1 MNSTEESTILTRGKL
16 PPQVTRSLT
25 MIGVLAAFVCA
36 LAFATSLPRAS
47 GRSGA
52 AKVLLPN
59 PGIDEPLAGKSGGE
73 TMVVAGGCF
82 WGVQAVF
89 ASVRGVV
96 SSTSGYAGGSR
107 QTADYETVS
116 TGRTG
121 HAESVRVVFDPA
133 KISYGQLLKIFFSVA
148 HDPTQ
153 LNQQGPDVGTQYR
166 SAIFYADAMQ
176 QKIAKA
182 YITQLDAAKVFHGRI
197 VTDVTALTKFYD
209 AEGYH
214 QDYFFNHPLQP
225 YILINDKPK
234 VEALKQQFPEVFVE
248 HR

>member
-1 MNSTEESTILTRGKL
+1 MVSFTKLTK
-16 PPQVTRSLT
+16 SLSL
-25 MIGVLAAFVCA
+25 IGVVAAFACA
-36 LAFATSLPRAS
+36 LVFATSATS
-47 GRSGA
+47 GSGA
-52 AKVLLPN
+52 AARSAARAAKAPIPSPSV
-59 PGIDEPLAGKSGGE
+59 DEPIASKSGSE

-89 ASVRGVV
+89 KSVRGVM
-96 SSTSGYAGGSR
+96 SATSGYAGGSK
-107 QTADYETVS
+107 QSADYETVS

-133 KISYGQLLKIFFSVA
+133 RVSYGQLLKIFFSVA

-182 YITQLDAAKVFHGRI
+182 YVEQLDAAKVFHGKI
-197 VTDVTALTKFYD
+197 VTEIAPLSKFYE
-209 AEGYH
+209 AEAYH
-214 QDYFFNHPLQP
+214 QDYFFNHPMQP
-225 YILINDKPK
+225 YIVFNDKPK
-234 VEALKQQFPEVFVE
+234 VEALKQQFPDLFIE
-248 HR
+248 HK